1 MSLILLYFLHSTSV
15 LSFYIDVVLTLF
27 MERAAASTFEI
38 GSVLLGNNKTLMLIL
53 MLMLPMV
60 VVRILVWV
68 LESLNWQSSLLQ
80 AMASSPTDSRPLHQP
95 DPVMTKLHAIWCQQ
109 ATMSYLTGV
118 SSVFLFVHTLAYSN
132 NEQSNKN
139 PLWGSFG
146 PRHLINGLETQSG
159 Q

>member
-80 AMASSPTDSRPLHQP
+80 AMAWSPTDSRPLHQP
-95 DPVMTKLHAIWCQQ
+95 GPVMTKLYAIWCQQ

-118 SSVFLFVHTLAYSN
+118 SSVFCSYILWLTATMN
-132 NEQSNKN
+132 NQTKIRFEDLLDHATS
-139 PLWGSFG
+139 LMD
-146 PRHLINGLETQSG
+146 
-159 Q
+159 